1 MNRQEILSKYEG
13 EEDRLLVSKLL
24 DKIELVEKKNNIEN
38 TDFLDIHQR
47 GILERILKTVKYKNY
62 VIYGGYENA
71 ERTMIILYPEKLETV
86 FEKDLFDYNSIIQ
99 VLRITLPNEMRGK
112 YNHRDYL
119 GAVIKVGIK
128 REKVGDIIVSIDG
141 ADIIATKEMVS
152 YLSTSLSELTRFSK
166 SNFEIHK
173 IEELNILPP
182 KTEMINIIIPSMRM
196 DSIVS
201 EIIRTS
207 RSKAM
212 DFIETER
219 VFINSEVVTK
229 NAKILKEN
237 DMITVRGKGRFKIN
251 KILNS
256 TKKGNLVVEI
266 EKYVWGEKKW

>member
-219 VFINSEVVTK
+219 VFINSELVTK

-266 EKYVWGEKKW
+266 EKYV

>member
-24 DKIELVEKKNNIEN
+24 DKVEFVEKKNSVEN

-47 GILERILKTVKYKNY
+47 GILEKVLKTIKYKNY
-62 VIYGGYENA
+62 IIYGGYENA
-71 ERTMIILYPEKLETV
+71 ERTMIILYSQKLETV
-86 FEKDLFDYNSIIQ
+86 FENNYFDYNNIMQ
-99 VLRITLPNEMRGK
+99 VIRITLPNEMRGK

-128 REKVGDIIVSIDG
+128 REKVGDIVVSIDG
-141 ADIIATKEMVS
+141 ADMIVSKEIAE
-152 YLSTSLSELTRFSK
+152 YLKSSLRELIRFSK
-166 SNFEIHK
+166 STFEIHR
-173 IEELNILPP
+173 IEELNIEPP
-182 KTEMINIIIPSMRM
+182 KTEIINIIIPSMRM

-212 DFIETER
+212 EFIESER
-219 VFINSEVVTK
+219 VFINSELVTK
-229 NAKILKEN
+229 NAKILKEE
-237 DMITVRGKGRFKIN
+237 DMITVRGKGRFKVN

-266 EKYVWGEKKW
+266 EKYI